1 MPDFTNLQ
9 PITGRIEF
17 PSDMTAEEFYAYCAA
32 YNHTGIRME
41 RNPDGSIVMEP
52 PAGYESDYY
61 ELELG
66 FALKVWNRSQT
77 ELEGYVSGSNAGFVL
92 PNGSIRSPDAAWTS
106 KEKLKTFSVEDLK
119 KFLPACPEFVA
130 EVRSPSDNLITIQ
143 SKMQEWIE
151 NGALLAWLI
160 DPTQEKAW
168 IYRADGSVE
177 TVPDFETPLLG
188 EEVLPGFVF
197 DLKLLRFPF

>member
-1 MPDFTNLQ
+1 MPDFTDLQ
-9 PITGRIEF
+9 PITGRLEF
-17 PSDMTAEEFYAYCAA
+17 PSDMTAEEFEAYCAA

-52 PAGYESDYY
+52 PVNYDSSFFETEVIGILRAWN
-61 ELELG
+61 LEQRQ
-66 FALKVWNRSQT
+66 V
-77 ELEGYVSGSNAGFVL
+77 EGMVTGSTAGFVL
-92 PNGSIRSPDAAWTS
+92 NNGAIRSPDASWI
-106 KEKLKTFSVEDLK
+106 SVQRLNEVAKKDLK
-119 KFLPACPEFVA
+119 KFLPKCPEFIA
-130 EVRSPSDNLITIQ
+130 EVRSGSDSLQ
-143 SKMQEWIE
+143 KMKAKMQEWIE